1 MIKSSNIRIMI
12 KQVNDLSNKNK
23 KRYTPNF
30 SIFIP
35 KLHFM
40 LLWIST
46 DVFCTPVITER
57 KYAKLEWKIW
67 KNLKNREPSNKI
79 FFFLCYSLWLII
91 LYLILFLF
99 SSTWPHSKWITG
111 RITKKLNA
119 QHLPYRDR
127 DMLIIR
133 YWNDSFGECAT
144 EWWLMRK

>member
-1 MIKSSNIRIMI
+1 MTFQTKTKKIHSEFFNFHSKIAFHVIMNIDWRFLYTSD
-12 KQVNDLSNKNK
+12 NRK
-23 KRYTPNF
+23 K
-30 SIFIP
+30 
-35 KLHFM
+35 
-40 LLWIST
+40 
-46 DVFCTPVITER
+46 VR
-57 KYAKLEWKIW
+57 KTGMENL